1 MGPLPFSYGNLIT
14 RYSQK
19 LQAMARFS
27 GAPEEGSAELLRT
40 TRGRAY
46 RCISITMSADYQDI
60 TLAQSLSM
68 PGII

>member
-1 MGPLPFSYGNLIT
+1 MLHHFLDS
-14 RYSQK
+14 K
-19 LQAMARFS
+19 QAMARFS